1 VRGDFD
7 VTAQRGVEG
16 ARVPE
21 RGLVPKIRR
30 KICARKVGRKNDS
43 FFFRRRSTSCMSVI
57 VPETLT
63 TIKPTN
69 LEAEIFNTAKR
80 M

>member
-1 VRGDFD
+1 MGFAGHFRGIRQF
-7 VTAQRGVEG
+7 EG

-43 FFFRRRSTSCMSVI
+43 FFFRRRSTSCMSGVKQNN
-57 VPETLT
+57 LT
-63 TIKPTN
+63 
-69 LEAEIFNTAKR
+69 
-80 M
+80 